1 VTERIKASA
10 MPATLA
16 RASTPSS
23 QLTRLFSNVS
33 EFSWIWIA
41 TVVLFAVSAIVA
53 PGTVTSGSL
62 LAMLPFA
69 GILAIVAAGQ
79 TVVIQQ
85 RGLDLSS
92 PGIIGLAGILFAL
105 VGADTGSLLAAVAAA
120 TVGGALVG
128 AANGLLVACVG
139 ITPLVATLSVNALV
153 IGGIRWLTGYVPVS
167 VPTEMQGISRDYV
180 LGLPITVMFALI
192 FVGAIAVIIRKTVV
206 GRRFIAV
213 GASPRAAE
221 AAGVPVLSYQVG
233 SYVGAGACFAVSGLL
248 LAGFIGSASQTAGND
263 YLLTS
268 IAAVAVGGTPFTGG
282 RGSVVASAVA
292 ALFLA
297 QLGQMVLALGA
308 GTAVQLLIQVC
319 AILGAAIIRHVPDI
333 VRGLGVGQAG
343 KARQ

>member
-1 VTERIKASA
+1 MTGRIKAS
-10 MPATLA
+10 PSPNVTVK
-16 RASTPSS
+16 ASTTFPQPS
-23 QLTRLFSNVS
+23 RLFSTVG

-41 TVVLFAVSAIVA
+41 TVALFALSAIVA
-53 PGTVTSGSL
+53 PGTVASGSL

-69 GILAIVAAGQ
+69 GILAIAATGQ

-92 PGIIGLAGILFAL
+92 AGIIGLAGIVFAR
-105 VGADTGSLLAAVAAA
+105 VGAETDSLLIAVAAA
-120 TVGGALVG
+120 MVSGALVG
-128 AANGLLVACVG
+128 AINGLLVARVG

-153 IGGIRWLTGYVPVS
+153 IGGIRWLTGYAPIYVPA
-167 VPTEMQGISRDYV
+167 EMQGISRDHV
-180 LGLPITVMFALI
+180 LGLPITLLFALF
-192 FVGAIAVIIRKTVV
+192 FVALTAVVVRKTVV

-213 GASPRAAE
+213 GANPRAAE
-221 AAGVPVLSYQVG
+221 AAGVPVLLYKIG
-233 SYVGAGACFAVSGLL
+233 SYVAAGACFAVSGLL

-308 GTAVQLLIQVC
+308 APAVQLLIQAA
-319 AILGAAIIRHVPDI
+319 AILGAATIRHIPDT
-333 VRGLGVGQAG
+333 VRGLGFHRSVV
-343 KARQ
+343 R

>member
-1 VTERIKASA
+1 MTSRIKISPNPDA
-10 MPATLA
+10 MIKPG
-16 RASTPSS
+16 TPLS
-23 QLTRLFSNVS
+23 QPFRLFSTVG
-33 EFSWIWIA
+33 EFSWVWIA
-41 TVVLFAVSAIVA
+41 TVALFGLSAIVA

-62 LAMLPFA
+62 RAMLPFA
-69 GILAIVAAGQ
+69 GILAIVATGQ

-92 PGIIGLAGILFAL
+92 AGILGLAGIVFAL
-105 VGADTGSLLAAVAAA
+105 VGIETGSLPIAVAAA
-120 TVGGALVG
+120 LVSGALVG
-128 AANGLLVACVG
+128 AINGLLVARIG

-153 IGGIRWLTGYVPVS
+153 IGGIRWLTGYSPIYVPA
-167 VPTEMQGISRDYV
+167 EMQGISRDHL
-180 LGLPITVMFALI
+180 LGLPITVVFALV
-192 FVGAIAVIIRKTVV
+192 FVAATAVVIRKTVV
-206 GRRFIAV
+206 GRRYIAV
-213 GASPRAAE
+213 GANPRAAD

-233 SYVGAGACFAVSGLL
+233 SYVAAGVCFAVSGLL

-308 GTAVQLLIQVC
+308 APAVQLLIQAA
-319 AILGAAIIRHVPDI
+319 AILGAATIRHIPDTL
-333 VRGLGVGQAG
+333 RGLGFIWASE
-343 KARQ
+343 ARE